1 MLFKSISKFEII
13 ILSIILLSLTAFFCL
28 RHSVQTKYCY
38 TTNGQFI
45 TKIQKYLFEDWSVVD
60 ENGRNYKNMNFLH
73 ASEKNNVV
81 VYHPIFLNN
90 GSTQYE
96 MFKINT
102 ETFEGVYLKGSFN
115 INYDKLNSAKLSIRC
130 ADTFGSNKPFA
141 IG

>member
-1 MLFKSISKFEII
+1 
-13 ILSIILLSLTAFFCL
+13 
-28 RHSVQTKYCY
+28 
-38 TTNGQFI
+38 
-45 TKIQKYLFEDWSVVD
+45 
-60 ENGRNYKNMNFLH
+60 
-73 ASEKNNVV
+73 
-81 VYHPIFLNN
+81 
-90 GSTQYE
+90 